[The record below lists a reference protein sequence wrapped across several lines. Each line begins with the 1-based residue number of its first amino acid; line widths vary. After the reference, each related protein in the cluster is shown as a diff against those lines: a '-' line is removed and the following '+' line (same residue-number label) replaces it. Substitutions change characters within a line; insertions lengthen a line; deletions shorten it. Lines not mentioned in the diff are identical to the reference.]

1 MELRHLKF
9 FVAVATEGSF
19 SKAAHLLH
27 TSQPS
32 LGRQIGDFELHVG
45 VPLLVR
51 DSRGCVLTPAGHAM
65 LEQARIILSQVET
78 AKQVARQA
86 ALSEKQSLTI
96 GFISGYEL
104 EWFPKVIEMFRPEL
118 ETVEIAVQSRM
129 APELTQALVS
139 GEIDVALLRVDIRP
153 SDLVF
158 EPLFTEPLLA
168 VMPVNHRLASSSVLD
183 AKSFDDELMISMAKR
198 TSPTLRRLSDNYL
211 AHSSVTV
218 RRGPEAE
225 NLTMAVGLVLSE
237 QAVCLMPRYVER
249 LLPPTMTFRHLR
261 EPAPTIEM
269 FVGYSRLRSNPLLE
283 TFLSRVHAV
292 GKAYEAEISKSPD

>member
-32 LGRQIGDFELHVG
+32 LGRQISDLELHVG
-45 VPLLVR
+45 VQLLVR
-51 DSRGCVLTPAGHAM
+51 DSRGCELTAAGHAM

-86 ALSEKQSLTI
+86 AQSEKQSLTI

-118 ETVEIAVQSRM
+118 ESVEIAVQSRM
-129 APELTQALVS
+129 SPELTQALVS
-139 GEIDVALLRVDIRP
+139 GEIDVALLRVETR
-153 SDLVF
+153 SNDLVF
-158 EPLFTEPLLA
+158 RPLFTEPLVAL
-168 VMPVNHRLASSSVLD
+168 MPVDHRLASSSILD
-183 AKSFDDELMISMAKR
+183 AKSFAGEFMIGMAKR
-198 TSPTLRRLSDNYL
+198 TSPTLRRLADNYL
-211 AHSSVTV
+211 AESSVTV

-249 LLPPTMTFRHLR
+249 LLPPTMTIRHLR
-261 EPAPTIEM
+261 EPVPTVEM
-269 FVGYSRLRSNPLLE
+269 FVGYSKLRSNPLLE
-283 TFLSRVHAV
+283 RFLSRIHTV
-292 GKAYEAEISKSPD
+292 GDAYTVAISQRPD